1 MKQKER
7 FDVVISGHFFE
18 NIIGATNI
26 YVEPNSKVEGF
37 IEVEGDV
44 IIEDHCEV
52 ENCAIITKGNIVI
65 GNNCFTD
72 ALTAGGDI
80 TIGDDSVIR
89 GGIKCDGSV
98 KVGEYASTVWIFGDV
113 GVDIGK
119 ESEATSIQTFGD
131 LKLGTKAIAFECCS
145 TEKFECGDGA
155 IVQSIFSGNELKI
168 GKNCQIENGILVK
181 NI

>member
-37 IEVEGDV
+37 IEVDGDV
-44 IIEDHCEV
+44 IIGDNCEV
-52 ENCAIITKGNIVI
+52 ENSAIITKGNIVI

-155 IVQSIFSGNELKI
+155 IVQNIFSGNELKI
-168 GKNCQIENGILVK
+168 GKNCQIEDGILVK